1 MNRLQSYFALSQ
13 EWRDA
18 PDHVCTLDPLKRSA
32 NKSILTLSGGA
43 LHYKRGEKNSVSTKK
58 Q

>member
-1 MNRLQSYFALSQ
+1 MLEMHLCAL
-13 EWRDA
+13 D
-18 PDHVCTLDPLKRSA
+18 LLKRSA
-32 NKSILTLSGGA
+32 NKSILTLSVGA